1 MVSSFK
7 DNVEETNTCFSYVLK
22 EQEGFPKWGN
32 NGMMRLVPRLINE
45 VKNLILEQELTI
57 EEIQI
62 LWTLLTKRRVL
73 EAMVY

>member
-1 MVSSFK
+1 MLLICI
-7 DNVEETNTCFSYVLK
+7 EGTRRISY
-22 EQEGFPKWGN
+22 WGN

-73 EAMVY
+73 EPMVY